1 MPNLPQQ
8 QTIVQYVT
16 NVSQLQYTF
25 AFYAPLPTDI
35 QVYYQAS
42 NAPAIPASDLLVLNV
57 NYTVT
62 YNVDPT
68 TGGYITLLVAPTT
81 GYYLTINRQVGAS
94 LNTNFANAQNFSG
107 ANLDA
112 ALDRLLLL
120 CQQNQNYNLQRNLSY
135 VINTYLPNA
144 SPYTQLPTLAQNQ
157 VWVGSGSGITAAVL
171 ATSPS
176 ASVLQSLL
184 ASMIPEAD
192 GASIVGYYDTVDS
205 VATTVAAFL
214 NNLPAYISNF
224 LTSTALGFKTGMM
237 IDYGST
243 TPPAGWLVCDGSAV
257 SRTTY
262 ANLFATISTIWG
274 VGDGSTTFNLPNLK
288 GSVSVGSGGLTT
300 TQFSGN
306 TVGYMG
312 GEYKHT
318 LLETELAAH
327 NHPGSIIDVTTTGL
341 GGSGQSVTLVHGGST
356 ATLTITSDGNN
367 TPFNVMQPG
376 AVVLKIIKT

>member
-81 GYYLTINRQVGAS
+81 GYYLTINRQVAAS

-184 ASMIPEAD
+184 ASMIPGAD

-214 NNLPAYISNF
+214 NNLPAYISNL

-327 NHPGSIIDVTTTGL
+327 NHPGSILDVTTTGL

>member
-81 GYYLTINRQVGAS
+81 GYYLTINRQVAAS

-184 ASMIPEAD
+184 ASMIPGAD

-327 NHPGSIIDVTTTGL
+327 NHPGSILDVTTTGL

>member
-81 GYYLTINRQVGAS
+81 GYYLTINRQVAAS

-144 SPYTQLPTLAQNQ
+144 SPYTQLPSLAQNQ

-184 ASMIPEAD
+184 ASMIPGAD

-214 NNLPAYISNF
+214 NNLPAYITSF

-327 NHPGSIIDVTTTGL
+327 NHPGSILDVTTTGL
-341 GGSGQSVTLVHGGST
+341 GGSGVSVTLVHGGST
-356 ATLTITSDGNN
+356 AGLTISTDGNS